1 MAGRN
6 WCLNCFQIKGNYEVC
21 PHCGYMENAEPEN
34 LYQLKPG
41 TILRGRYIIGAS
53 IGLGGFGITYKA
65 YDVTLGMV
73 VAVKEFYPA
82 GLVNRAEGEKK
93 VGVFSGEKAQTY
105 EKWKKRFLEEAQNM
119 AIFARDRDIVN
130 EYDFFEENGTAYII
144 MEFIHGRLLK
154 EQLRETGK
162 FPLETACGYM
172 MSILNALKRIHEN
185 GIIHRDISPDNIFLL
200 ENGRVKIFDFGAAY
214 FQRGVEEQLPSLI
227 VKAGYAPPEQYRT
240 KGQVGTELDIY
251 GAGAVFYEMVTG
263 EKPIESLDRMMGE
276 KLKTPTE
283 LGIEM
288 DPVIEGVMLKA
299 LSLQPEDRFHSGE
312 EFEKAM
318 LKETDSPGEKSG
330 KTAMEETVS
339 AGEEVG
345 KTAMEESVSAG
356 ENFGK
361 PEREKRLPFWRRK
374 RS

>member
-1 MAGRN
+1 
-6 WCLNCFQIKGNYEVC
+6 
-21 PHCGYMENAEPEN
+21 
-34 LYQLKPG
+34 
-41 TILRGRYIIGAS
+41 
-53 IGLGGFGITYKA
+53 
-65 YDVTLGMV
+65 
-73 VAVKEFYPA
+73 
-82 GLVNRAEGEKK
+82 
-93 VGVFSGEKAQTY
+93 
-105 EKWKKRFLEEAQNM
+105 
-119 AIFARDRDIVN
+119 
-130 EYDFFEENGTAYII
+130 
-144 MEFIHGRLLK
+144 
-154 EQLRETGK
+154 
-162 FPLETACGYM
+162 M

-263 EKPIESLDRMMGE
+263 EKPIESLNRMMGE

-318 LKETDSPGEKSG
+318 LKETE
-330 KTAMEETVS
+330 
-339 AGEEVG
+339 
-345 KTAMEESVSAG
+345 MEESVSAG
-356 ENFGK
+356 EEAGKTAMKETVSAGEDSGK